1 MNNKDYF
8 KLIASSK
15 WIKITYKNWNC
26 SGSILMK
33 EELLESKIKKLN
45 KLLKGFE
52 WHIEYNYILTFEEY
66 CDHDVQYN
74 GLIKDIKRYKH
85 YYEYYSHH
93 QNEEYMNEYLK
104 LINDSTNMLHTYE
117 LELKEKYEIFYQ
129 RKEDEDD

>member
-8 KLIASSK
+8 KLLLSSK
-15 WIKITYKNWNC
+15 WIKITYKNMIC
-26 SGSILMK
+26 SGSMLMK
-33 EELLESKIKKLN
+33 EELLESKIKKIN
-45 KLLKGFE
+45 RLLKGFE

-74 GLIKDIKRYKH
+74 GIIKVIKRYKH
-85 YYEYYSHH
+85 YYEYYSQH

>member
-8 KLIASSK
+8 KLLTSCK

-45 KLLKGFE
+45 RLLKGFE

-66 CDHDVQYN
+66 CDHDVHYN
-74 GLIKDIKRYKH
+74 SFVKDIKRYKH
-85 YYEYYSHH
+85 YYEYYSRH

-117 LELKEKYEIFYQ
+117 LELKEKYEILYQ

>member
-66 CDHDVQYN
+66 CDHDIQYN
-74 GLIKDIKRYKH
+74 SFVKDIKRYKH
-85 YYEYYSHH
+85 YYEYYSRH
-93 QNEEYMNEYLK
+93 QDKKYIDEYLK
-104 LINDSTNMLHTYE
+104 LINDSTNMLRTYE
-117 LELKEKYEIFYQ
+117 LELKEKYEILYQ